1 MVAMEPHELHAA
13 LAKLPLFSS
22 LPAALLAEIAGFTA
36 TSAYD
41 RASVIFTEGDAAAF
55 LPILLNGR
63 VKLYRAD
70 VDGREQ
76 LLHLVKAPASF
87 AEAAVFGLGVFPV
100 TAEAMEPISIAK
112 VSRPELLALLRRRPE
127 VALALLAS
135 MSTWLRHLVDL
146 IDDLAL
152 RSVEE
157 RVAAYLWS
165 AFSRSEVRLVAGA
178 TLRLG
183 DPKHVI
189 AAICGTAPEVLSRTF
204 RKLEQAG
211 ATRVDGPLVTLLD
224 PERLAA
230 LARADEPA

>member
-1 MVAMEPHELHAA
+1 MVAMEPDELRAA
-13 LAKLPLFSS
+13 LAKIPLFSS
-22 LPAALLAEIAGFTA
+22 LPPALLAEISGL
-36 TSAYD
+36 TSAAAFD
-41 RASVIFTEGDAAAF
+41 RGSVIFTEGDAAAF
-55 LPILLNGR
+55 LPILLSGR

-70 VDGREQ
+70 ADGREQ

-100 TAEAMEPISIAK
+100 TAEAMEPVTIAK

-157 RVAAYLWS
+157 RVAAYMWS
-165 AFSRSEVRLVAGA
+165 AFSRSGVEADAGV
-178 TLRLG
+178 TLRLE

-224 PERLAA
+224 PARLAA
-230 LARADEPA
+230 LARADELA